1 MTIRMSKDNAKTWPY
16 SFLVYDGPSA
26 YSDIVVMNNTTIGIL
41 YENGVKDAYEKI
53 EFAVVPVSLIK

>member
-1 MTIRMSKDNAKTWPY
+1 
-16 SFLVYDGPSA
+16 
-26 YSDIVVMNNTTIGIL
+26 L